1 MLYRLKTVLVI
12 KIRQYIQ
19 GRILDFQIRG
29 AQKIVLNIAYITGAI
44 AQKSLAGGILTVL
57 WKLYGKILSFLLYHD
72 YLTPFSAKFT
82 FLVT

>member
-19 GRILDFQIRG
+19 GRIQDFQIRG

-44 AQKSLAGGILTVL
+44 AQRSLAGGILTVL
-57 WKLYGKILSFLLYHD
+57 
-72 YLTPFSAKFT
+72 
-82 FLVT
+82 